1 MWVKYSCD
9 IGRSRNLANPETNL
23 VNRDLSL
30 RELSSGL
37 ALYIHIP
44 FCKEKCSYCD
54 FYSESRVPAQRIE
67 QVLLEI
73 RQETEYLLSLLCYPP
88 IETLFIGGGTPSLI
102 HPDELTELL
111 NALSRFYHDGLQEL
125 NVEANPESLSS
136 GFLSA
141 CERGKV
147 TRLSLGIQTFQ
158 DGLLQILGRS
168 ASSQDNL
175 DALKRI
181 EKFWKNDFNIDLMTG
196 IPRQNREN
204 LREDLC
210 LALDAEPEHISLYS
224 MTLEENTPLWREVQN
239 GRIRLEEEEYR
250 EELWLFAS
258 DYLINKGYENY
269 EISNFALPGKECLHN
284 LRYWEMAPYLG
295 IGPGAVSTL
304 PGSTPGQG
312 EGIVRLTHSDGIQS
326 FLEKK
331 NRGLCWERIS
341 PEDFVFENIMMGLR
355 LKKGISR
362 ERFKRRFGLDPIE
375 FLGDCFREW
384 KTKGLAESSPGHAF
398 LTEKGRL
405 VLNRL
410 LLELPDKE
418 KYPEVSIHWPA

>member
-1 MWVKYSCD
+1 
-9 IGRSRNLANPETNL
+9 LENPETNL
-23 VNRDLSL
+23 ANRDLPL

-44 FCKEKCSYCD
+44 FCKKKCSYCD
-54 FYSESRVPAQRIE
+54 FYSESRVPVRQIGK
-67 QVLLEI
+67 VLLEI
-73 RQETEYLLSLLCYPP
+73 RQETECLLSLLGYPP
-88 IETLFIGGGTPSLI
+88 IETVFIGGGTPSLI
-102 HPDELTELL
+102 HPDEMAELL
-111 NALSRFYHDGLQEL
+111 NALGRFHHAGLQEL
-125 NVEANPESLSS
+125 TVEANPESLSAD
-136 GFLSA
+136 FLSV

-158 DGLLQILGRS
+158 DVLLRILGRS
-168 ASSQDNL
+168 ASSQDNFT
-175 DALKRI
+175 ALKRI
-181 EKFWKNDFNIDLMTG
+181 EKFWKNNLNIDLITG
-196 IPRQNREN
+196 IPGQNRET

-210 LALDAEPEHISLYS
+210 LALDTEPEHISLYS
-224 MTLEENTPLWREVQN
+224 LTLEENTPLWREVQN

-250 EELWLFAS
+250 EELWLIARE
-258 DYLINKGYENY
+258 YLMSRGYENY

-304 PGSTPGQG
+304 PGSIPRQG
-312 EGIVRLTHSDGIQS
+312 EVVVRLSHSDGIQS

-331 NRGLCWERIS
+331 NRGLCWERIT
-341 PEDFVFENIMMGLR
+341 PEDFVFENLMMGLR

-362 ERFKRRFGLDPIE
+362 ERFKRRFGLDLIE

-384 KTKGLAESSPGHAF
+384 RTKGLAESSPDYAF
-398 LTEKGRL
+398 LTERGRL

-410 LLELPDKE
+410 LLELPDKK